1 MGKPTGFIE
10 FERQTNPMRPEEERL
25 KDWKEVYVLRDE
37 KTCETQGA
45 RCMDCGI
52 PFCHRGEMM
61 QGGASGCPI
70 NNLIPEWND
79 LIYKGRWKEALD
91 RLHHTNN
98 FPEFTGRVC
107 PAPCEAGCVLSINE
121 PAVTIH
127 DNERAII
134 DKGFDMG
141 WVVAEPPE
149 IRTDK
154 KVAVVGSGPAGLACA
169 AQLNKAGHN
178 VTVYERDDRIGGLLM
193 YGIPNMKLDKDVV
206 QRRVDLLAEEGIEF
220 KTNIEVGKDITSDEL
235 KSNYDAVVI
244 ATGATKPRDLDVDG
258 RSLKGVHFAMEF
270 LHANTKS
277 LLDSG
282 LENNEYISA
291 KNKKV
296 VVIGGGDTGTDC
308 VGTALR
314 HGCEKVTQLEIM
326 PKPESNRNR
335 VSNPW
340 PQWPSNLKIDYG
352 QAEAIKVQGKDPR
365 NFMVMTKKFEG
376 DEKGNL
382 IAMHTVQIQWDKDEN
397 NRMVIKEIPGTEQR
411 IEADLVLLAMGFLG
425 PEDLLGDQFELERDQ
440 RSNYKAEHEV
450 YTTNIEGVFSCGDAR
465 RGQSL
470 IVWAINEGRGAARQ
484 VDLFLMGDTVL
495 P

>member
-25 KDWKEVYVLRDE
+25 KDWKEVYILRDE

-178 VTVYERDDRIGGLLM
+178 VTVFERDDRIGGLLM

-206 QRRVDLLAEEGIEF
+206 QRRVDLLAEEGIDF

-235 KSNYDAVVI
+235 KSSYDAVVI
-244 ATGATKPRDLDVDG
+244 ATGATKPRDLDVEG
-258 RSLKGVHFAMEF
+258 RNLKGVHFAMEF

-282 LENNEYISA
+282 LENNEFISA

-376 DEKGNL
+376 DVDGNL
-382 IAMHTVQIQWDKDEN
+382 TAMHTVQIQWAKDEN
-397 NRMVIKEIPGTEQR
+397 GRMVIKEIPGTEQR
-411 IEADLVLLAMGFLG
+411 VEADLVLLAMGFLG
-425 PEDLLGDQFELERDQ
+425 PEDLLGNQFELERDQ

-450 YTTNIEGVFSCGDAR
+450 YTTNIDGVFSCGDAR